1 MTDAAET
8 TEAPIPEAGSALVLA
23 VNENP
28 SIVLL
33 DTARFDRFFVAVK
46 EETAKLVPDLS
57 TTKGRDEIRSM
68 AMKVTKTKTAI
79 DAAGKLLKEDAQKTV
94 KTVDAARRQIWDKL
108 EAHAIEVRA
117 PLTEWEEREKVRI
130 AKADG
135 IIQGLRDDAVVT
147 TTETAED
154 VSARLERLTVAE
166 LDSGVLGDR
175 FEMATELR
183 ETALTALREALARI
197 RQEEA
202 DRAELDR
209 LRAAEAERERIK
221 AEKQAA
227 YEVAKAAQREA
238 AAKEE
243 ARLAYV
249 DQIMKHITHCGLG
262 LIGGAAY
269 PYAIL
274 IRELEEKVVQDDKL
288 APDWEK
294 IDKHRLETLERLR
307 EAMQK
312 DQERAQAEA
321 AQAEALRIETAK
333 REAAEEA
340 ERRARAAAEA
350 ERNAE
355 AERHRLALAAEKRRA
370 DEAEEAAQKEAAA
383 AKAKAAADAAR
394 AADKE
399 HRGRVMKA
407 AKEAIMEQGVE
418 EETARAVVLAIAAG
432 EVPAVSIA
440 F

>member
-154 VSARLERLTVAE
+154 VSARLVRLTVAE

-274 IRELEEKVVQDDKL
+274 IRELEEKVVLDDKL

-321 AQAEALRIETAK
+321 EQAEALRIETAK

-370 DEAEEAAQKEAAA
+370 DEAEEAAQKEADA

-394 AADKE
+394 AADQA
-399 HRGRVMKA
+399 HRSRIMGG
-407 AKEAIMEQGVE
+407 AKEALIALGVE
-418 EETARAVVLAIAAG
+418 AGLARTVVLAIAAG